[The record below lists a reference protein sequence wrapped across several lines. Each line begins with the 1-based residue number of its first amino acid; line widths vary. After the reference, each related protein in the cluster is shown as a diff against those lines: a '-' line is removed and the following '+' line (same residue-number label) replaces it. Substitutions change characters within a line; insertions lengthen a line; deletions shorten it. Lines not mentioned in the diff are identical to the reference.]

1 MKGSLVDSKQPVSFL
16 IEINHLEMKN
26 SVLKKKLH
34 LFIAEFILFEKY
46 KMKY

>member
-1 MKGSLVDSKQPVSFL
+1 MKGSLVDSKQPVCFL

-26 SVLKKKLH
+26 SVLKKTTSLYC
-34 LFIAEFILFEKY
+34 EFILFEKY